1 MLRTIAFVVAMLV
14 GFGAGL
20 FSRYAA
26 LLFYL
31 WFAIFR
37 PQEWVWIDIEQFR
50 FSLLVG
56 LLLIVPSILTGVI
69 PNVTHP
75 LTLGMIAFLVTAF
88 IGSMNAVDPPIAWF
102 HLELLARIVVV
113 SLFLVTLVNT
123 RERFVQTMAVIAGSL
138 GAHASKFGVSFIM
151 WGGVRF
157 DSGIGGAFGDN
168 NNFALAIARI
178 LFLLLATSQN
188 IRNRWIKLGFLA
200 AVPLSFLGLMST
212 YSRGGFLAAAAG
224 GVVYLLLQRR
234 RVLSITVI
242 AAAAAVVLLF
252 VPIPSAYLGRLA
264 TIQTY
269 EQVEEDGSAMGRLHY
284 WNVALVMA
292 QENPL
297 GLGLRNY
304 ERAYDRYDFSGGA
317 YGTSRSVHNSHL
329 QALVETG
336 YAGLLVWTGLLLY
349 SVWTC
354 FRVRRLG
361 KHPALDADTQRFF
374 FTTSNALL
382 ASSAAFLVG
391 GTFLAEVLSDLN
403 WFLFGLI
410 AALHLIGKRS
420 VNRAQQ
426 PVLANAAGLSAAP
439 MPSSRDVAAVFR
451 SPRPAQTSR
460 LDRSVPHR

>member
-56 LLLIVPSILTGVI
+56 LLLVVPAILTGVI
-69 PNVTHP
+69 PNVAHP

-102 HLELLARIVVV
+102 NLELLARIVVV

-188 IRNRWIKLGFLA
+188 IRNRWVKLGFLA

-234 RVLSITVI
+234 RVLSVTFIT
-242 AAAAAVVLLF
+242 AAAVLVLVF

-264 TIQTY
+264 TIQSY
-269 EQVEEDGSAMGRLHY
+269 EEVGDRSAKGRIHY
-284 WNVALVMA
+284 WTVALAMA
-292 QENPL
+292 RENPS

-304 ERAYDRYDFSGGA
+304 ERAYDRYDFSGGE
-317 YGTSRSVHNSHL
+317 YGTQRSVHNSHL

-336 YAGLLVWTGLLLY
+336 YAGLLVWAGLLLY

-354 FRVRRLG
+354 FRVRRLA

-382 ASSAAFLVG
+382 ASLAAFLVG

-403 WFLFGLI
+403 WFIFGLI

-426 PVLANAAGLSAAP
+426 PVLANAASLSAAP
-439 MPSSRDVAAVFR
+439 TPSSGDVATVFR

-460 LDRSVPHR
+460 PARSVPHR